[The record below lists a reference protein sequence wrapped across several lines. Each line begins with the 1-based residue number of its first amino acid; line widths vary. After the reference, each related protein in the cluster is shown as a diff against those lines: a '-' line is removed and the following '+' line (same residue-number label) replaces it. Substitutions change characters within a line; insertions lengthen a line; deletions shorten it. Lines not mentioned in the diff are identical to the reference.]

1 MAASALPPAAAL
13 SPRFLPLQPRRL
25 PIAVG
30 YGGRPHSPSSS
41 SSCGV
46 CTCSGRNGEEAG
58 VGSRS
63 RSMEMDITSRRG
75 VIGAGLGLLLASPL
89 AAPEAGAT
97 RIQYYA
103 TVGERLC
110 DLNFVKSGLGYC
122 DVEVGS
128 GVKPPPGE
136 LINVSSGGLL
146 TLPRPSLSLPKIV
159 L

>member
-1 MAASALPPAAAL
+1 M
-13 SPRFLPLQPRRL
+13 
-25 PIAVG
+25 
-30 YGGRPHSPSSS
+30 
-41 SSCGV
+41 
-46 CTCSGRNGEEAG
+46 
-58 VGSRS
+58 GSRS